1 MSSKNDSE
9 SFAKKRA
16 LQSTFQAVRVA
27 FAQKKLAEK
36 KLNEKPGIKVFRCI
50 YGNLKFGASYDRIN
64 RDITSMHF
72 DHVPVG
78 NINHSKGTIK
88 QAKDALGKALRNEL
102 RRKFKKP
109 LMCTDRL
116 RPVSALFDK
125 MTHFGRTGQMQ
136 LAIAP
141 LMGGK
146 ELLTAV
152 FLDNYLVNPDENRY
166 RDMIDAVIDTGNS
179 YYD

>member
-1 MSSKNDSE
+1 
-9 SFAKKRA
+9 
-16 LQSTFQAVRVA
+16 
-27 FAQKKLAEK
+27 
-36 KLNEKPGIKVFRCI
+36 
-50 YGNLKFGASYDRIN
+50 
-64 RDITSMHF
+64 
-72 DHVPVG
+72 
-78 NINHSKGTIK
+78 
-88 QAKDALGKALRNEL
+88 
-102 RRKFKKP
+102 
-109 LMCTDRL
+109 MCTDRL

-141 LMGGK
+141 LMDGK